1 MFITVFLP
9 LSIEP
14 LLSTQNIFVLHFC
27 ISTIIFKL
35 TNKFKNLNIFLYILY
50 MFCLLFLYINIYF
63 RCFFPALLYI
73 FCKSNK
79 YVLAIQ
85 NEEYKI
91 YIKENPLTN
100 IPHTTEHKNRYLS
113 STVNRA

>member
-1 MFITVFLP
+1 
-9 LSIEP
+9 
-14 LLSTQNIFVLHFC
+14 
-27 ISTIIFKL
+27 
-35 TNKFKNLNIFLYILY
+35 
-50 MFCLLFLYINIYF
+50 MFCLLFFYIYF

-85 NEEYKI
+85 NEEYKNI
-91 YIKENPLTN
+91 FIYLYIKENPLTN